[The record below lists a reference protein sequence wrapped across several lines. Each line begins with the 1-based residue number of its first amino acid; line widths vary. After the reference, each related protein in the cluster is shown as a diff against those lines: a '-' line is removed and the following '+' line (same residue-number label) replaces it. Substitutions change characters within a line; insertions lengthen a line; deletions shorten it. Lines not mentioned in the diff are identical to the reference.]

1 MAHGYG
7 VTQAHSTALGI
18 IDSTVNAQAQTM
30 AYNNA
35 FVLIG
40 IAFAFFFPVILLLQ
54 KPKPGAAPVAMH

>member
-1 MAHGYG
+1 M
-7 VTQAHSTALGI
+7 
-18 IDSTVNAQAQTM
+18 IDQTVQAQAQTM

-54 KPKPGAAPVAMH
+54 RPKPGAAPAAMH